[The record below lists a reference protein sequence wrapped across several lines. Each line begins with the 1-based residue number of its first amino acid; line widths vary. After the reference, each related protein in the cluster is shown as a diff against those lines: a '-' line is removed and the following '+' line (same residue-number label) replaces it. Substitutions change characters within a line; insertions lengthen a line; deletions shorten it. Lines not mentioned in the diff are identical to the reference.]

1 MVDERLGRRAGG
13 VELGSLSERVFDVLS
28 RYTVFPWP
36 VMMAQAKRMQLDPA
50 ALTPSD
56 LERLLPRLVEG
67 VERFTS
73 PEKAEAVRLE
83 LEALVRDGG

>member
-1 MVDERLGRRAGG
+1 MDDERVARRPGG
-13 VELGSLSERVFDVLS
+13 VELGPLSERVFDVLS

-36 VMMAQAKRMQLDPA
+36 VMMAQAKRLSLDAA
-50 ALTPSD
+50 ALTPGD

-73 PEKAEAVRLE
+73 PEKASAVREDLE
-83 LEALVRDGG
+83 RLLRRGQ